1 MILRSY
7 ATKGLLKLVWSKQIV
22 ETFPFVVNIL
32 WICKLMSSGKSRSK
46 NQGLYYLYLE
56 AVSVRNL
63 KSCAVSGEEIRAS
76 GICDLR
82 TCTERDCDF
91 AVSYKKEHGA
101 DVFRQILQSFC
112 PSIYGHEL
120 VKGILYP
127 IILYFILILC
137 YIYLMLLQIYLICFV
152 VLKYERCGFVKSL
165 VPLNFCL

>member
-1 MILRSY
+1 
-7 ATKGLLKLVWSKQIV
+7 
-22 ETFPFVVNIL
+22 
-32 WICKLMSSGKSRSK
+32 MSSGKSRSK